1 MEKELR
7 SLNRRELMEIIY
19 QLKKSEQELQQDN
32 AALKE
37 QLADKRIKIENAG
50 SVADAAM
57 ALSEIFTA
65 VQSVADRYLAEIET
79 RRANAEKESKAIIGQ
94 ARMEA
99 DVMIK
104 KAIEQCDLMIMQAQR
119 AQKEPKDEASG
130 EQTEYS
136 VNEGD

>member
-19 QLKKSEQELQQDN
+19 QLKKSEQELQQEN
-32 AALKE
+32 AELKDRLE
-37 QLADKRIKIENAG
+37 DKRIKIENAG

-65 VQSVADRYLAEIET
+65 VQSVADRYLAEIEA

-99 DVMIK
+99 DAMIK
-104 KAIEQCDLMIMQAQR
+104 KAIEQCDLMMMQAQR
-119 AQKEPKDEASG
+119 AQKEPKNEASG
-130 EQTEYS
+130 EPTEYS